1 MGGII
6 VRPLAL
12 LALLMFT
19 APHASAQSVQR
30 SLQQE
35 SSSPVTSPTNVAL
48 GNGNAAALDLRAAK
62 PLSRRE
68 ETALRPQDRFRECAH
83 CPDMIVVPDGTFVMG
98 ARSDEIGSPDDERPQ
113 HVVTVQRF
121 GVGRQPVT
129 LDEWQACVAAR
140 GCSHEAASAGRGSD
154 PVAGILWEEAS
165 DYVQWL
171 SRTTGRSYRLL
182 SEAEREYV
190 TRAGTTTAFWW
201 GDMADPQ
208 QADIASADLIADV
221 GIAAAMTLASTPQG
235 ANPFGLFDVHG
246 GVYDWV
252 EDCWHDNYVG
262 APTDGS
268 AWMDADCRGHV
279 LRGGAASRVLQTR
292 RSAARIWF
300 GSPNRM
306 GYMSVRVART
316 LGR

>member
-6 VRPLAL
+6 VRPFAL
-12 LALLMFT
+12 LALLVFV
-19 APHASAQSVQR
+19 APYASAQSVQ
-30 SLQQE
+30 QA
-35 SSSPVTSPTNVAL
+35 SPIASPTNVAL
-48 GNGNAAALDLRAAK
+48 GNGKAAVLDLRAAK

-68 ETALRPQDRFRECAH
+68 EAALRPQDRFSECAH
-83 CPDMIVVPDGTFVMG
+83 CPDMIVVPDGAFMMG
-98 ARSDEIGSPDDERPQ
+98 ASSDEIGSVDDERPQ
-113 HVVTVQRF
+113 HLVTVQRF

-140 GCSHEAASAGRGSD
+140 GCSRELASAGHEGD

-165 DYVQWL
+165 EYVQWL
-171 SRTTGRSYRLL
+171 SRSTGRPYRLL

-201 GDMADPQ
+201 GDMADPR
-208 QADIASADLIADV
+208 QADAASANLIADV
-221 GIAAAMTLASTPQG
+221 GIVAGITLASTPGG
-235 ANPFGLFDVHG
+235 ANPFGLFGVHG

-252 EDCWHDNYVG
+252 EDCWHDSYIG

-268 AWMDADCRGHV
+268 AWIEADCPRHV
-279 LRGGAASRVLQTR
+279 LRGGAATRALQTR

-306 GYMSVRVART
+306 SYMSLRVART